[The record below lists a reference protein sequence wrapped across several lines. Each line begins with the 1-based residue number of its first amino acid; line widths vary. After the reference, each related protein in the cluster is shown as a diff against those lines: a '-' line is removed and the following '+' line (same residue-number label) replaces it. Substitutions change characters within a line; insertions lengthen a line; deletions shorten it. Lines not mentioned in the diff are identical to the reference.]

1 MKKNTAK
8 TPVKSTAKS
17 STKKPVKK
25 KFIFKTWYLIPIVL
39 AVLLIGLIVAVAL
52 QPKIDTTRTA
62 SIVLGSEPTS
72 LDPAISLTI
81 DARSYISN
89 MYEGL
94 TNIAEDGTLTK
105 GAADDWKTNDDK
117 SVYTFTLRDGAVWT
131 DGSPITANDFK
142 YSWLRV
148 LNPETASGWASFL
161 YYIKGAQEYND
172 GTGTADQV
180 GIEVVDDRTL
190 KVTLASPNS
199 FFGAMTALQPYFP
212 VKESVVT
219 AEPET
224 WATKPETYVSNGAF
238 KLSSWEHDSQ
248 IVVVRNESYWDR
260 SKVYLSQINF
270 KLFSEPAVVTS
281 AFESGE
287 LTYVGKVIP
296 SEQMKQVGDLK
307 NSSFAYT
314 KFLSPN
320 LNSAALKD
328 ESVRKA
334 LSIALDRQ
342 GIATT
347 VGDSEPLLSFIPQGF
362 TNTAEKVDFRKDGHK
377 EAYLVSTSQVEEAK
391 KLLAS
396 KGYTESN
403 PLKLTYLTNTSGS
416 NVALAEVVKEQL
428 KKANVEV
435 EIQAYESKVFNAY
448 RKEKKF
454 DLVAAS
460 WAAEYPDISSYLYE
474 FTSTDS
480 NNYPGFKNKEYDELY
495 NSLVTEQE
503 GAKKYEIAHH
513 AEDLVLNSYSV
524 FPLYYQPDAYIV
536 DVNFTDYYQ
545 DSTGSL
551 VLRNAYFKSEE

>member
-1 MKKNTAK
+1 MKKRF
-8 TPVKSTAKS
+8 VF
-17 STKKPVKK
+17 KK
-25 KFIFKTWYLIPIVL
+25 WYLIPTVI
-39 AVLLIGLIVAVAL
+39 LLLVAGLIVAIAL
-52 QPKIDTTRTA
+52 QPRIDTTRTA
-62 SIVLGSEPTS
+62 SIALGQEPSS

-94 TNIAEDGTLTK
+94 TNIAEDGTLK
-105 GAADDWKTNDDK
+105 PGVADNWSTNDDK
-117 SVYTFTLRDGAVWT
+117 TEYTFTLRDNAVWS
-131 DGSPITANDFK
+131 DGTPLTANDFK
-142 YSWLRV
+142 YSWVRV
-148 LNPETASGWASFL
+148 LNPDTASGWASFL

-172 GTGTADQV
+172 GTASAEQV
-180 GIEVVDDRTL
+180 GIEVVDDRNL
-190 KVTLASPNS
+190 KVTLASANS

-219 AEPET
+219 ADPEA
-224 WATKPETYVSNGAF
+224 WATKPETYISNGAF
-238 KLSSWEHDSQ
+238 KLSRWDHDSQ
-248 IVVVRNESYWDR
+248 IVVVRSEEYWNR
-260 SKVYLSQINF
+260 SKVYLAQIDF

-296 SEQMKQVGDLK
+296 SEQMKQVSELK
-307 NSSFAYT
+307 NSNFAYT

-320 LNSAALKD
+320 LSSAALKD
-328 ESVRKA
+328 QDVRKA

-342 GIATT
+342 EIATT

-362 TNTAEKVDFRKDGHK
+362 TNTAEKVDFRKDGNK
-377 EAYLVSTSQVEEAK
+377 EAYLDSSSNIDEAK
-391 KLLAS
+391 KLLAQ
-396 KGYTESN
+396 KGYNESN
-403 PLKLTYLTNTSGS
+403 PLKLTYLTNTSGA

-435 EIQAYESKVFNAY
+435 EIQAYESKVFNTY

-480 NNYPGFKNKEYDELY
+480 NNYPGFKNSEYDALY
-495 NSLVTEQE
+495 KSLVSEQE
-503 GAKKYEIAHH
+503 GAKKYEIAHQ
-513 AEDLVLNSYSV
+513 AEDLLLNSYSV

-536 DVNFTDYYQ
+536 DGNFTGYYQ

-551 VLRNAYFKSEE
+551 VLRNAYFTSEK